1 MQVFFC
7 EIFKI
12 FKITL
17 FKEYLW
23 RLAASLSPKQIKRSK
38 KIDIGYTSIFVE
50 T

>member
-7 EIFKI
+7 EILKI

-23 RLAASLSPKQIKRSK
+23 RLAASVTKTDQKKQK
-38 KIDIGYTSIFVE
+38 DGYTSIFVE